1 MTPSATPEN
10 YTTLTDVT
18 WGFVFRTWAAIM
30 VALYAAFWLQLDNAW
45 SAAVTVAAA
54 GVAMF
59 AALRPLLHLVG
70 FNRAFRNPAVAEL
83 SLYVLILALLIVLF

>member
-1 MTPSATPEN
+1 MTASATPEN

-45 SAAVTVAAA
+45 SAAVAAA

>member
-1 MTPSATPEN
+1 MTASATPEN

-45 SAAVTVAAA
+45 SAAVTVSI
-54 GVAMF
+54 
-59 AALRPLLHLVG
+59 
-70 FNRAFRNPAVAEL
+70 L
-83 SLYVLILALLIVLF
+83 SMQTRGQT